1 MRRRRN
7 LSREDREIWS
17 RYTRTTDPSRPDTPE
32 ADPVPRPPETTP
44 QTPSRDARF
53 PPFEMGSRVRK
64 PLPGHDLLPAIS
76 DQVNKAPLRMDAKTH
91 QRMRAGKLRPE
102 GKLDLHGMTL
112 DVAHPA
118 LTRFI
123 LSSHGAGKRLVIVV
137 TGKGKAKPDH
147 GPIPTRLG
155 VLKHQVPQWL
165 RLPPLAAL
173 VLQVTEAH
181 RSHGGS
187 GAYYVYLRR

>member
-1 MRRRRN
+1 MRRRRG
-7 LSREDREIWS
+7 LSPEDREIWS
-17 RYTRTTDPSRPDTPE
+17 RYRRTADPLRPDAPE
-32 ADPVPRPPETTP
+32 PQAPEPGASPLPAPKRPRPVV
-44 QTPSRDARF
+44 
-53 PPFEMGSRVRK
+53 PFEMGSRARPQTSRHALV
-64 PLPGHDLLPAIS
+64 PSIS
-76 DQVNKAPLRMDAKTH
+76 EQVNKAPLRMDAKTH

-118 LTRFI
+118 LTRFV
-123 LSSHGAGKRLVIVV
+123 LSSHAAGKRLVIVV
-137 TGKGKAKPDH
+137 TGKGKARPDF
-147 GPIPTRLG
+147 GPIPTRFG

-165 RLPPLAAL
+165 RLAPLSSL

>member
-1 MRRRRN
+1 MPTPKPRRQ
-7 LSREDREIWS
+7 
-17 RYTRTTDPSRPDTPE
+17 RYV
-32 ADPVPRPPETTP
+32 A
-44 QTPSRDARF
+44 
-53 PPFEMGSRVRK
+53 PFEMGSRAKGRTSDNALM
-64 PLPGHDLLPAIS
+64 PSIS

-118 LTRFI
+118 LTRFL
-123 LSSHGAGKRLVIVV
+123 LSAQADGKRLVLIV

-165 RLPPLAAL
+165 RLPPLSGV

>member
-32 ADPVPRPPETTP
+32 VDPGAPPPETTP
-44 QTPSRDARF
+44 QKPSRDARF
-53 PPFEMGSRVRK
+53 PPFEMGSRARK
-64 PLPGHDLLPAIS
+64 PLPRHDLLPAIS

-165 RLPPLAAL
+165 RLQPLAAL

>member
-17 RYTRTTDPSRPDTPE
+17 RYTRTTEPSRPDAPVEAGDATSAPAPSPARDRDITP
-32 ADPVPRPPETTP
+32 
-44 QTPSRDARF
+44 F
-53 PPFEMGSRVRK
+53 KLGSRARA
-64 PLPGHDLLPAIS
+64 PLPGHDLMPAIS
-76 DQVNKAPLRMDAKTH
+76 DQVNKSPLRMDAKTH

-102 GKLDLHGMTL
+102 GRLDLHGMTL

-118 LTRFI
+118 LTGFI
-123 LSSHGAGKRLVIVV
+123 LSSHGAGKRLVIVI

-165 RLPPLAAL
+165 RLPPLSGL